1 VTIKER
7 INERKPE
14 NQREKA
20 GGAVES
26 KRERES
32 RRSSRK

>member
-26 KRERES
+26 KRES